1 MQLKNSE
8 APSLAHWARCDRCGK
23 ELPHGKTSSAGMIS
37 VGFDAGQDSVFGEG
51 NRVEVDLCETCLQV
65 CLGAWLRVRLARD
78 TDQIQREVIT
88 TTGGRGQPAAANRDR
103 DRFKHQYGTLTLEE
117 MAGRMECTPEAIHER
132 EAAGELFAAGAQGR
146 DDGPRYPMFQLNE
159 NLDRPMLK
167 QIIKDYRDAHVS
179 MTRLWS
185 FLRTSQK
192 FFAGFTP
199 MEMLLGCSFPEYEAL
214 TPEERCAAFLDLVAD
229 ELSQTR
235 F

>member
-1 MQLKNSE
+1 MQLKNFE
-8 APSLAHWARCDRCGK
+8 APSVAHRVRCDRCGK

-78 TDQIQREVIT
+78 TEQIPREVIT

-103 DRFKHQYGTLTLEE
+103 DRFKHQYGTLTFEE
-117 MAGRMECTPEAIHER
+117 MAGRMECTPEVIREQ
-132 EAAGELFAAGAQGR
+132 EAAGQLFAADAQGR
-146 DDGPRYPMFQLNE
+146 GDGPRYPTFQLNE

-167 QIIKDYRDAHVS
+167 QIIKEYREAGVS

-185 FLRTSQK
+185 FLRTPQK

-229 ELSQTR
+229 ELSRTR

>member
-8 APSLAHWARCDRCGK
+8 ALSVVHRVRCDRCGK
-23 ELPHGKTSSAGMIS
+23 ELLHGKTSSAGMIS
-37 VGFDAGQDSVFGEG
+37 IGFDAGQDSVFGEG
-51 NRVEVDLCETCLQV
+51 SRVEIDLCETCLQAS
-65 CLGAWLRVRLARD
+65 LGAWLRVRLARNS
-78 TDQIQREVIT
+78 DQISREVIT
-88 TTGGRGQPAAANRDR
+88 TAGGQRQSAAGNRDH
-103 DRFKHQYGTLTLEE
+103 DRFKRQFGTVTLEE
-117 MAGRMECTPEAIHER
+117 MADRLECTPEAIRER

-146 DDGPRYPMFQLNE
+146 DDGPRYPTFQLNE

-167 QIIKDYRDAHVS
+167 QIIREYRDADVS

-185 FLRTSQK
+185 FLRTPQK

-229 ELSQTR
+229 ELSRTR

>member
-8 APSLAHWARCDRCGK
+8 ALSVVHRGRCDRCGK
-23 ELPHGKTSSAGMIS
+23 ELLHAKTSSAGMIS
-37 VGFDAGQDSVFGEG
+37 IGFDSGQDSVFGEG
-51 NRVEVDLCETCLQV
+51 NRVEIDLCETCLQAS
-65 CLGAWLRVRLARD
+65 LGAWLRVRLARD
-78 TDQIQREVIT
+78 TDQISREVII
-88 TTGGRGQPAAANRDR
+88 TTGGRGQPAAGNRDR

-117 MAGRMECTPEAIHER
+117 MAGRMECTPEAICER

-146 DDGPRYPMFQLNE
+146 DDGPRYPTFQLNE

-167 QIIKDYRDAHVS
+167 QIIKEYRDADVS

-199 MEMLLGCSFPEYEAL
+199 MEMLLGCSFPEYESL
-214 TPEERCAAFLDLVAD
+214 TAEERCAALLDLVAD
-229 ELSQTR
+229 ELYRAR